1 MPHEL
6 DFVIK
11 SNGFVLSILYIKVM
25 GLKTWVLD
33 LGSLSSMARCATELL
48 GELNQVTSPL

>member
-48 GELNQVTSPL
+48 GELSQVTSPL